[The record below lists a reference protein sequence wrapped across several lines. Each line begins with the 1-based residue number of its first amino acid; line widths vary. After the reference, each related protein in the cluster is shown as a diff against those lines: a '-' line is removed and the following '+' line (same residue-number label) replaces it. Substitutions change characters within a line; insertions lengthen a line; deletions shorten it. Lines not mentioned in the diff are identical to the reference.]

1 MEKIA
6 LKWTIIEY
14 FQSILYYRKPP
25 YSTHILAL
33 STPPSYTVYSWV
45 WGKTVVNR
53 NMSDIYHVHNLTTGC
68 S

>member
-25 YSTHILAL
+25 YSTHIYAL
-33 STPPSYTVYSWV
+33 FTPPSYTVYIWV
-45 WGKTVVNR
+45 EGKTVVNR
-53 NMSDIYHVHNLTTGC
+53 NMSDMYHVHNLTTGC